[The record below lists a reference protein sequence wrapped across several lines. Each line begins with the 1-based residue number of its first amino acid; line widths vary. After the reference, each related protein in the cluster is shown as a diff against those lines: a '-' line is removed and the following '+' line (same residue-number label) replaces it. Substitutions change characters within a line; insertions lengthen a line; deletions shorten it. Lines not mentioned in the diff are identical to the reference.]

1 MSNKPEESSL
11 KSNDYLWPGIASIVV
26 AVGMPFYW
34 LVLAGAADL
43 SDYTH
48 RLPEG
53 PQLADLVFIALG
65 ILMIYVYMSLRRI
78 LHDHYNYHGADLAI
92 SLLIITCA
100 VFHVGILLLDYV
112 GGQLIP
118 DSFALA
124 ASLMWVFF
132 VVLFGVMD
140 IVLAIML
147 LKDRAQLSD
156 LFFAFAIINLVLG
169 IFELTIIFSFTS
181 LVLYPLTLLILTV
194 AFLRRPREIE
204 FV

>member
-1 MSNKPEESSL
+1 M

-53 PQLADLVFIALG
+53 PQLADLVFVALG

-78 LHDHYNYHGADLAI
+78 LHDHYNYHGADLPI
-92 SLLIITCA
+92 TLLIITCA
-100 VFHVGILLLDYV
+100 LFHVGTLLLDYV

-124 ASLMWVFF
+124 AGLLWVFF
-132 VVLFGVMD
+132 VVLFGVLD

-147 LKDRAQLSD
+147 LKDRTQLSD
-156 LFFAFAIINLVLG
+156 LFFAFAIINLVMG

>member
-1 MSNKPEESSL
+1 M
-11 KSNDYLWPGIASIVV
+11 KSNDYLWPGIASVLV

-34 LVLAGAADL
+34 LVLAGTADL

-48 RLPEG
+48 RLPQG
-53 PQLADLVFIALG
+53 PELSDLVFIALG
-65 ILMIYVYMSLRRI
+65 GLMIYIYLSLRKI

-92 SLLIITCA
+92 SLLIAACA
-100 VFHVGILLLDYV
+100 IFHVGTLLLDYL
-112 GGQLIP
+112 GGQFMP
-118 DSFALA
+118 ESFALA
-124 ASLMWVFF
+124 AGLMWVFF
-132 VVLFGVMD
+132 TVLFGVMD

-156 LFFAFAIINLVLG
+156 LLFAFALINLVLG
-169 IFELTIIFSFTS
+169 LFELTIVFSFTV
-181 LVLYPLTLLILTV
+181 LVLYPLTLLVLAV